1 MGTDEDSPPIER
13 MHRRHTRKKDGIVYL
28 EEIELQAAKVD
39 RLVEFG
45 YLRRAERNNLRQIRK
60 ALYWFLDH
68 KLGTP
73 GWTRS

>member
-1 MGTDEDSPPIER
+1 MSPVSALPPTER
-13 MHRRHTRKKDGIVYL
+13 THRRRTRKKEGIVYL
-28 EEIELQAAKVD
+28 GIELPTAKVD

-45 YLRRAERNNLRQIRK
+45 YLRRAERNNLKQIRN

-73 GWTRS
+73 GRTRY